1 MLIPPREN
9 IQNKNTRNE
18 NKIFTTASFANIV
31 FTRNVQQCMTEA
43 GHSIKSRQLKSLP
56 KDSS

>member
-1 MLIPPREN
+1 MYKFIS
-9 IQNKNTRNE
+9 E

-43 GHSIKSRQLKSLP
+43 GHSHSVQAAEEPSQRQFIGQSN
-56 KDSS
+56 